1 MVLFFFSYL
10 QFCYDK
16 NKNENLIKKSIDKN
30 FTIYLAREK
39 MIINKK
45 NYLQKKKDLIFF
57 KESNKDLIKVIIN
70 SFSLSVKSARV
81 DWEGI
86 WNDRN
91 IEEIFKCKSVLEKLM
106 IANGQFL
113 EKIVK
118 NIIKILS
125 PEKRSSLFE
134 VGCGSGAL
142 LYLLKQI

>member
-1 MVLFFFSYL
+1 MDGFVFFSYL

-70 SFSLSVKSARV
+70 SFS
-81 DWEGI
+81 
-86 WNDRN
+86 
-91 IEEIFKCKSVLEKLM
+91 
-106 IANGQFL
+106 
-113 EKIVK
+113 
-118 NIIKILS
+118 
-125 PEKRSSLFE
+125 
-134 VGCGSGAL
+134 
-142 LYLLKQI
+142 

>member
-1 MVLFFFSYL
+1 MGLFKKKLNEEKKLDGFVFFSYL

-70 SFSLSVKSARV
+70 SFS
-81 DWEGI
+81 
-86 WNDRN
+86 
-91 IEEIFKCKSVLEKLM
+91 
-106 IANGQFL
+106 
-113 EKIVK
+113 
-118 NIIKILS
+118 
-125 PEKRSSLFE
+125 
-134 VGCGSGAL
+134 
-142 LYLLKQI
+142 

>member
-1 MVLFFFSYL
+1 MKKEIKSNEVFCYPDTLLNKFIPQSWQIQIMQIFISSYKKKISFYTGENHKTYKSMGLFKKKLNEEKKLDGFVFFSYL

-70 SFSLSVKSARV
+70 SFS
-81 DWEGI
+81 
-86 WNDRN
+86 
-91 IEEIFKCKSVLEKLM
+91 
-106 IANGQFL
+106 
-113 EKIVK
+113 
-118 NIIKILS
+118 
-125 PEKRSSLFE
+125 
-134 VGCGSGAL
+134 
-142 LYLLKQI
+142 

>member
-1 MVLFFFSYL
+1 MKKEIKNNEVFCYPDTLLNKFIPQAWQIQIMQIFISTYKKKISFYTGENHKTYKSMGLFKKKLNEEKKLDGFVFFSYL

-70 SFSLSVKSARV
+70 SFS
-81 DWEGI
+81 
-86 WNDRN
+86 
-91 IEEIFKCKSVLEKLM
+91 
-106 IANGQFL
+106 
-113 EKIVK
+113 
-118 NIIKILS
+118 
-125 PEKRSSLFE
+125 
-134 VGCGSGAL
+134 
-142 LYLLKQI
+142 